1 MRILDSNLLIY
12 AASDAYAFLR
22 PLLTGSYVSGITKLE
37 VLGYRHLTVADK
49 LYLESV
55 FATVTVIPVL
65 NEVIDIAVGLRQNRK
80 MSLGDSIIAATAL
93 LNNCELYT
101 RNAAD
106 FVHVSGLIVID
117 PFAS

>member
-1 MRILDSNLLIY
+1 MRILDSNLIIY

-22 PLLTGSYVSGITKLE
+22 LLLTGSHVSGITKLE
-37 VLGYRHLTVADK
+37 VLGYKHLTVADK
-49 LYLESV
+49 LYLEGV

-65 NEVIDIAVGLRQNRK
+65 NEVIDIAVGLRQSRK

-101 RNAAD
+101 RNTAD
-106 FVHVSGLIVID
+106 FVHISDLVVVNPL
-117 PFAS
+117 AS

>member
-1 MRILDSNLLIY
+1 MRLLDSNLIIY

-37 VLGYRHLTVADK
+37 VLGYKHLTVADK

-80 MSLGDSIIAATAL
+80 MSIGDSLIAATAL

-101 RNAAD
+101 RNTAD
-106 FVHVSGLIVID
+106 FMHIPELIVVNPIGN
-117 PFAS
+117 